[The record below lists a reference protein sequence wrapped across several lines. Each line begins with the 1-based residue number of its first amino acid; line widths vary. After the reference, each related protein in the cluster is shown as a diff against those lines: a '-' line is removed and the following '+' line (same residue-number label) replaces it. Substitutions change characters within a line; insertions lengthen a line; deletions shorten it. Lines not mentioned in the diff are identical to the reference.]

1 MEIENLLIPVRKSA
15 RSAQLSF
22 QHSCF
27 LFQVF
32 DSILLFSSSSHLS
45 LLFFSS
51 SVVLFVC
58 FGTLRLMMPLIS
70 KFIGAAETF
79 NFPYYFRTSVSI
91 IH

>member
-32 DSILLFSSSSHLS
+32 DSILLFSLSSHLS

-51 SVVLFVC
+51 SVVL